1 MMSAREAQPVLSAE
15 SFVAIRGLVRSFA
28 GMQLSDDARSTIER
42 RLDER
47 LEALDLDNFEEYVRY
62 LRQHI
67 RGVSELELAVELL
80 ATNETYFFRELPQLR
95 AFEHRVL
102 PQLRELGEVRKSLS
116 IWSAGCSSGEEVY
129 TLAILIAAS
138 ELFTGFTVRVLG
150 SDISRRVLQVARKGV
165 YRDSSF
171 RAMPSQYARHFSSDE
186 EGMTVSSTIRAV
198 CHFAHLNLLDD
209 SRAVLIGRVDAIFCR
224 NVLIYLD
231 LETRQKV
238 VRIFYDRLHPGGFLM
253 LGHSESLLHMHTDF
267 ETVQVDG
274 VLAYRKPLGASA
286 LEARR

>member
-1 MMSAREAQPVLSAE
+1 MPARDQQPTLSVE
-15 SFVAIRGLVRSFA
+15 SFLAIRSLVRSFA
-28 GMQLSDDARSTIER
+28 GMQLSDDARNTVER
-42 RLDER
+42 RLADR
-47 LEALDLDNFEEYVRY
+47 VEALDLGGFEDYVRY
-62 LRQHI
+62 LRQHA

-95 AFEHRVL
+95 AFEHRIL
-102 PQLRELGEVRKSLS
+102 PQLRELGEVRRSLS
-116 IWSAGCSSGEEVY
+116 LWSAGCSTGEEVY
-129 TLAILIAAS
+129 TLAILVAAS
-138 ELFTGFTVRVLG
+138 ELFGGFTVRVLG

-171 RAMPSQYARHFSSDE
+171 RAMPSQYARHFTSDD
-186 EGMTVSSTIRAV
+186 EGMIVAPAIRAV

-209 SRAVLIGRVDAIFCR
+209 ARAVLIGRVDAIFCR

-238 VRIFYDRLHPGGFLM
+238 VRMFYDRLHPGGFLM
-253 LGHSESLLHMHTDF
+253 LGHSESLLHMQTSF

-274 VLAYRKPLGASA
+274 VLAYRKPISASA

>member
-1 MMSAREAQPVLSAE
+1 MPARDAQPPLSHEA
-15 SFVAIRGLVRSFA
+15 FVAIRGLVRGLA
-28 GMQLSDDARSTIER
+28 GMQLSDDARAAVER
-42 RLDER
+42 RLGER
-47 LEALDLDNFEEYVRY
+47 LEALRLGSFDEYVRY
-62 LRQHI
+62 VRQHP

-95 AFEHRVL
+95 AFERQVL
-102 PQLRELGEVRKSLS
+102 PELRELCDVRRSLS
-116 IWSAGCSSGEEVY
+116 VWSAGCSTGEEVY

-138 ELFTGFTVRVLG
+138 ESFADLTVRVLG
-150 SDISRRVLQVARKGV
+150 SDISRRVLAVARKGV

-171 RAMPSQYARHFSSDE
+171 RAMPSQYAEHFTAGPD
-186 EGMTVSSTIRAV
+186 GMVVDPSIRAM
-198 CHFAHLNLLDD
+198 CQFAHLNLLDD
-209 SRAVLIGRVDAIFCR
+209 ARAVLIGRVDVIFCR

-238 VRIFYDRLHPGGFLM
+238 VRMFYERLHPGGYLM
-253 LGHSESLLHMHTDF
+253 LGHSESLLHMQTDF

-274 VLAYRKPLGASA
+274 VLAYRKPASAGA

>member
-1 MMSAREAQPVLSAE
+1 MAARDAQPVLSVE
-15 SFVAIRGLVRSFA
+15 SFLAIRSLVRSFA
-28 GMQLSDDARSTIER
+28 GMQLSDDARSAVER

-47 LEALDLDNFEEYVRY
+47 LDALSMQGFDEYVRY
-62 LRQHI
+62 LKQHT

-116 IWSAGCSSGEEVY
+116 VWSAGCSTGEEVY

-138 ELFTGFTVRVLG
+138 ELFGGFTVRVLG

-171 RAMPSQYARHFSSDE
+171 RAMPSQYARHFTADDD
-186 EGMTVSSTIRAV
+186 GMVVSPAIRAV
-198 CHFAHLNLLDD
+198 CQFAHLNLLDD
-209 SRAVLIGRVDAIFCR
+209 SRAVLIGRVDTIFCR

-238 VRIFYDRLHPGGFLM
+238 VRMFYDRLHPGGFLM
-253 LGHSESLLHMHTDF
+253 LGHSESLLHMQTEF
-267 ETVQVDG
+267 ETVQLDG
-274 VLAYRKPLGASA
+274 VLAYRKPIAANA

>member
-1 MMSAREAQPVLSAE
+1 MPARDAQPALSVE
-15 SFVAIRGLVRSFA
+15 SFVAIRSLVRSFA
-28 GMQLSDDARSTIER
+28 GMQLSDDGRSAVER
-42 RLDER
+42 RLGER
-47 LEALDLDNFEEYVRY
+47 LDTLGLSGFDEYVRY
-62 LRQHI
+62 LRQHT

-102 PQLRELGEVRKSLS
+102 PQLRELGEVRRSLS
-116 IWSAGCSSGEEVY
+116 VWSAGCSTGEEVY

-138 ELFTGFTVRVLG
+138 ELFGGFTVRVLG

-171 RAMPSQYARHFSSDE
+171 RAMPSQYARHFVQ
-186 EGMTVSSTIRAV
+186 EGDGMVVAPAIRAV
-198 CHFAHLNLLDD
+198 CQFAHLNLLDD
-209 SRAVLIGRVDAIFCR
+209 ARAVLIGRVDTIFCR

-238 VRIFYDRLHPGGFLM
+238 VRMFYDRLHPGGFLM
-253 LGHSESLLHMHTDF
+253 LGHSESLLHMQTDF
-267 ETVQVDG
+267 ETVQLDG
-274 VLAYRKPLGASA
+274 VLMYRKPLAA
-286 LEARR
+286 NAMEARR